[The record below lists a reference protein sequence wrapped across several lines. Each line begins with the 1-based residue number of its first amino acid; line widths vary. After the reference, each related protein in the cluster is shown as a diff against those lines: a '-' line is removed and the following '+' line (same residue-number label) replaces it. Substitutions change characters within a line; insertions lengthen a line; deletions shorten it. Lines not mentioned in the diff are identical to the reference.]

1 MIATNTTTTVP
12 FFDQRPHDK
21 IALNN
26 PNAIAVAAASVLK
39 QVIPEVAGKEHAIH
53 SLSRN

>member
-39 QVIPEVAGKEHAIH
+39 QVVPEVTGKEHAIH
-53 SLSRN
+53 SLSMY